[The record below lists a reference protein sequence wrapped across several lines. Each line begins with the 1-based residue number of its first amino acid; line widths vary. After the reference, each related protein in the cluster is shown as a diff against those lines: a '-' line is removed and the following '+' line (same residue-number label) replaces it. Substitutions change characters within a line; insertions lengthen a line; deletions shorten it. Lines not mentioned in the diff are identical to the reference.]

1 MTNIS
6 TDHPTVL
13 VLDIHSVWL
22 RAVERIGQEA
32 GFATASTSSSSEAF
46 TLLRRRSFD
55 VVMCGA
61 DGGGD
66 SFPWTELL
74 SRSQKLAPAAKYIL
88 VADEDDQDVL
98 QRAVDAGAH
107 AYITRRVEP
116 EDLVFAIRQVLAPA
130 LYLIWPF
137 SGSGG
142 PAGRGTGRQYG
153 LTHRE
158 SQAFELL
165 AQGRSNA
172 EIAKALGITE
182 QTVKGHL
189 WRLYRKLG
197 VSNRT
202 AAARLVEKPARSGQG
217 GAAKARGG

>member
-1 MTNIS
+1 MTNI
-6 TDHPTVL
+6 PTGPPTLL

-22 RAVERIGQEA
+22 RAVERIGREA
-32 GFATASTSSSSEAF
+32 GFATTTTSSTTEAF
-46 TLLRRRSFD
+46 KLLHRGGFD

-61 DGGGD
+61 DAGGD
-66 SFPWTELL
+66 SLPWTELL
-74 SRSQKLAPAAKYIL
+74 SRSKKFAPKAKYIL
-88 VADEDDQDVL
+88 VADEDDPDVL
-98 QRAVDAGAH
+98 QRAVEAGAD

-130 LYLIWPF
+130 LYLMWPF
-137 SGSGG
+137 SGSGRSAGKGAGG
-142 PAGRGTGRQYG
+142 PYG
-153 LTHRE
+153 LTRRE
-158 SQAFELL
+158 SETLELL

-172 EIAKALGITE
+172 EIAKALAITE

-202 AAARLVEKPARSGQG
+202 AASRLLEERRSETGTS
-217 GAAKARGG
+217 ATARGG